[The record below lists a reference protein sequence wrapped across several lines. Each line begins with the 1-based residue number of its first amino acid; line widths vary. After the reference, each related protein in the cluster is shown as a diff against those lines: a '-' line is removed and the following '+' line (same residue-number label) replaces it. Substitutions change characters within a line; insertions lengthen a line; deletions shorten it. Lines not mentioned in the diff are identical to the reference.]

1 MASRGL
7 WNFTLF
13 QWKIAQAGLGIVAMI
28 TNHSYLDNPTFRGM
42 RQSLMKTFDEIYILN
57 LHGNSLKRE
66 STPEGRKD
74 ENVFDIRQ
82 GVAIAVFVKH
92 KEPLKEKKVFYRDLW
107 GQRKEK
113 YHWLE
118 NTLFAEELYEQ
129 IKPQSPYYFFI
140 KRNTEEIKYYLN
152 WQKINEIFPVNSVGI
167 VTARDKLAIGY
178 TERESN

>member
-1 MASRGL
+1 MIM
-7 WNFTLF
+7 WNLLRFS
-13 QWKIAQAGLGIVAMI
+13 QWKIAQAGFGIVAMI

-82 GVAIAVFVKH
+82 GVAIAVLWNTKNH
-92 KEPLKEKKVFYRDLW
+92 WRRKKYLYRDLW

-113 YHWLE
+113 YPLAWE
-118 NTLFAEELYEQ
+118 YTFSEELYEQ
-129 IKPQSPYYFFI
+129 IKPQSPHYFFI
-140 KRNTEEIKYYLN
+140 KRNTEENQIL
-152 WQKINEIFPVNSVGI
+152 S
-167 VTARDKLAIGY
+167 
-178 TERESN
+178 